1 MNRIH
6 TTVVIAGLCAV
17 VVGWQI
23 WRSGSVSPDTP
34 SSGEI
39 TTASQASDPAT
50 TTAME
55 EGTPLYEAEPYDFAR
70 RLEEDP
76 DCHVDQMVIHPK
88 TGEPTEA
95 IACDPAFPEPLPYE
109 DWSEPVLAGLAYG
122 DPVAAE
128 VLGLRHI
135 QSKDPNQ
142 EALGLM
148 LLYRSVALS
157 GDTTTLHRAISERY
171 ATVSLHGEPNVDN
184 LKQLLVF
191 AAVATRLGDRGIN
204 ARSIEARLAKA
215 GVPVEEVSRL
225 KSTAE
230 RILSEMASIETE
242 VTGNTTIAEALTNA

>member
-1 MNRIH
+1 
-6 TTVVIAGLCAV
+6 
-17 VVGWQI
+17 
-23 WRSGSVSPDTP
+23 
-34 SSGEI
+34 
-39 TTASQASDPAT
+39 
-50 TTAME
+50 
-55 EGTPLYEAEPYDFAR
+55 
-70 RLEEDP
+70 
-76 DCHVDQMVIHPK
+76 
-88 TGEPTEA
+88 
-95 IACDPAFPEPLPYE
+95 
-109 DWSEPVLAGLAYG
+109 
-122 DPVAAE
+122 
-128 VLGLRHI
+128 
-135 QSKDPNQ
+135 
-142 EALGLM
+142 M